1 MEKFLVLDEEKA
13 FNALLEIGF
22 KVEDVSVEGSG
33 IIVSLFREKNSLR
46 EEISVELGPFKMP
59 LSGKIMF
66 ETEGVSY
73 TIYEETEPGHIV
85 REEEHFFSTVE
96 ELLSH
101 MEVFRRAS

>member
-13 FNALLEIGF
+13 FNVLLEIGF

-33 IIVSLFREKNSLR
+33 IIVSLFRENSLR
-46 EEISVELGPFKMP
+46 EEKISVKLEPFKMP

-73 TIYEETEPGHIV
+73 TIYEETEPGH
-85 REEEHFFSTVE
+85 
-96 ELLSH
+96 
-101 MEVFRRAS
+101 